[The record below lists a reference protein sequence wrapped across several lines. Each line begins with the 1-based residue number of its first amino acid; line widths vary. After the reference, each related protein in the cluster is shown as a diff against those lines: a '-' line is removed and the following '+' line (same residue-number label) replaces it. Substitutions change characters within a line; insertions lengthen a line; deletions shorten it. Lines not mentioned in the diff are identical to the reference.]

1 MGLLRRLFGPA
12 NQRGLIIGDGQFKF
26 AIIGT
31 SDHQEE
37 LESVCGGHYR
47 TDAQKYFAALLA
59 PQFNV
64 DETYAVAVIIRDAKV
79 GLLHPDD
86 AHEFRRALRSGGF
99 ADAACEAMIATGW
112 GAKMTRVISTYV

>member
-26 AIIGT
+26 AIMGT

-37 LESVCGGHYR
+37 LESVCGSHYR

-59 PQFNV
+59 PQF
-64 DETYAVAVIIRDAKV
+64 
-79 GLLHPDD
+79 
-86 AHEFRRALRSGGF
+86 RAYSRGPTSPLSRE
-99 ADAACEAMIATGW
+99 AAG
-112 GAKMTRVISTYV
+112 R